1 MMARVGAEDDESFT
15 FESAVRGHHVFK
27 RIWTPVNGQ
36 LLQVRAETGNERDPY
51 AVATV
56 HDDTIVGHVP
66 REITRT
72 AFYFLQHGGRIT
84 CEVIGRRK
92 LSDIPTKGLVV
103 PCRYIFRGK
112 PAMIKKL
119 VKLMANKDKKTE
131 Y

>member
-66 REITRT
+66 REISRT
-72 AFYFLQHGGRIT
+72 AFYFLQHGGRVRLIL
-84 CEVIGRRK
+84 RK
-92 LSDIPTKGLVV
+92 NWHIRSISRTP
-103 PCRYIFRGK
+103 RF
-112 PAMIKKL
+112 
-119 VKLMANKDKKTE
+119 
-131 Y
+131 

>member
-56 HDDTIVGHVP
+56 QP
-66 REITRT
+66 
-72 AFYFLQHGGRIT
+72 
-84 CEVIGRRK
+84 
-92 LSDIPTKGLVV
+92 
-103 PCRYIFRGK
+103 K
-112 PAMIKKL
+112 PKQSRAQNL
-119 VKLMANKDKKTE
+119 DSAGD
-131 Y
+131 